1 MKRQITDLQVQ
12 KKYPSRLS
20 IFLDG
25 KYFCGVSEEVAVKH
39 QLKKGIHID
48 EEQLK
53 ALIYDDELLKAR
65 NYVYM
70 LLSRRMYST
79 KEIQYK
85 LKGQGYTD
93 DIIKDIISKM
103 EGFGYVNDKI
113 FAEEWVRSRI
123 NNRPKGLSL
132 LKHELRNK
140 GIEEETIENVLNETM
155 SETVQYDL
163 ALELAKKRIKSYK
176 NDDEISVKRKLYAY
190 LSRHGFGYDIIK
202 AVMDEVMKK
211 RDDSYV

>member
-1 MKRQITDLQVQ
+1 MKRQITGLQVQ
-12 KKYPSRLS
+12 RKYPSRLS

-25 KYFCGVSEEVAVKH
+25 KYFCGVSEEIAVKH
-39 QLKKGIHID
+39 QLKKGIQID

-70 LLSRRMYST
+70 LLSRRMYSV
-79 KEIQYK
+79 KEIQDK

-93 DIIKDIISKM
+93 EIIKDIILKM
-103 EGFGYVNDKI
+103 ESYGYVNDKV
-113 FAEEWVRSRI
+113 FAEEWVKSRI
-123 NNRPKGLSL
+123 NSKPKGSSII
-132 LKHELRNK
+132 KRELRNK

-155 SETVQYDL
+155 NETMQYDL

-176 NDDEISVKRKLYAY
+176 NDDKLSAKRKLYAY
-190 LSRHGFGYDIIK
+190 LSRHGFSYDIIK
-202 AVMDEVMKK
+202 SIMDEVMKMA
-211 RDDSYV
+211 